1 MIIIGVDW
9 GRARAGV
16 AISDELGLLAH
27 PLAFLEIKSEK
38 ELLEELRVLAERHK
52 ADEIVLGLPR
62 NMDGSEGDSAAAA
75 RRFAERLTAKTGRP
89 VFFVDER
96 LTTWQA
102 EKFLTEE
109 MSMRPK
115 KRKQAR
121 DQMAACLILQSYLD
135 GMKKS

>member
-1 MIIIGVDW
+1 MIAIGVDW

-27 PLAFLEIKSEK
+27 PLAFLETKSEK
-38 ELLEELRVLAERHK
+38 ELLDGLKELAERHK
-52 ADEIVLGLPR
+52 ADVIVLGLPR

-75 RRFAERLTAKTGRP
+75 RRFAEKLKVATGLP

-135 GMKKS
+135 GRKKA